1 MGAMGT
7 KLALILLSLVLAS
20 CGAERPARMHTV
32 DVVTDDGALAFEIK
46 MNGCWVYD
54 AVVHNRSAA
63 DIGGIGA
70 TLSARSGQNENLG
83 SINMVFPATR
93 AGARARADNIR
104 GATGMFKT
112 ARDSRAGLKPR
123 CENVGYTL
131 RYY

>member
-1 MGAMGT
+1 MGAMGY

-20 CGAERPARMHTV
+20 CGTEGPARMHTV

-46 MNGCWVYD
+46 MNGCWIYD
-54 AVVHNRSAA
+54 AVVHNRSGA

-70 TLSARSGQNENLG
+70 TLSARSRQNENLG
-83 SINMVFPATR
+83 SVNLIFPATR
-93 AGARARADNIR
+93 AGARARADTIS

-123 CENVGYTL
+123 CESVGYTL

>member
-1 MGAMGT
+1 MGN
-7 KLALILLSLVLAS
+7 KFALILLGFVLAS
-20 CGAERPARMHTV
+20 CAAEGPSRMHTV

-46 MNGCWVYD
+46 MNGCWIYD
-54 AVVHNRSAA
+54 AVVHNRSGA

-70 TLSARSGQNENLG
+70 TLSARSRQNENLG
-83 SINMVFPATR
+83 SVNLIFPATR
-93 AGARARADNIR
+93 AGARARADTIR

-123 CENVGYTL
+123 CESVGYTL

>member
-1 MGAMGT
+1 MGY
-7 KLALILLSLVLAS
+7 KLALVLLSVVLAS
-20 CGAERPARMHTV
+20 CGTEGPARMHTV

-46 MNGCWVYD
+46 MNGCWIYD
-54 AVVHNRSAA
+54 AVVHNRSGA

-70 TLSARSGQNENLG
+70 TLSARSRQNENLG
-83 SINMVFPATR
+83 SVDFIFPATR
-93 AGARARADNIR
+93 AGARARADKIS

-123 CENVGYTL
+123 CGSVGYTL